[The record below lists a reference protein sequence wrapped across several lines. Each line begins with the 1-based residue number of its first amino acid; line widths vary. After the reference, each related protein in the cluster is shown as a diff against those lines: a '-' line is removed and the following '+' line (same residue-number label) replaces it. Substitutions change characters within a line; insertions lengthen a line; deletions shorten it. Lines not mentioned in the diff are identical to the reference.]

1 MNRGDFGQCEQFKR
15 GRESRTPQLDS
26 HNKYSV
32 LATTINADIPK
43 TEEKVRK
50 VEEGTL
56 REVMVKIG
64 LKRID
69 T

>member
-43 TEEKVRK
+43 TEDKVRK
-50 VEEGTL
+50 VEE
-56 REVMVKIG
+56 
-64 LKRID
+64 
-69 T
+69 